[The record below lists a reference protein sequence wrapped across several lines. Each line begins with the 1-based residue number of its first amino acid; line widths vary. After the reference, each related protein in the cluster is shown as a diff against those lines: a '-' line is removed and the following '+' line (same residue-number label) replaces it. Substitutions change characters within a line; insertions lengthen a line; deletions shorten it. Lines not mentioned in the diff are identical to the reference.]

1 MDVKLRMYLCTY
13 TRNYIRTVAKSTW
26 GHKLLSQ
33 NKAFKMSDIPTGLNL
48 NNEEKKKR
56 SENVTETFGNI
67 CLILCSVLGKY
78 ALSVKNITVDCLL
91 YSTSIR
97 VYHFKGSVR

>member
-48 NNEEKKKR
+48 NNEEKKSAPKM
-56 SENVTETFGNI
+56 SPKHLVTF
-67 CLILCSVLGKY
+67 V
-78 ALSVKNITVDCLL
+78 
-91 YSTSIR
+91 
-97 VYHFKGSVR
+97 

>member
-33 NKAFKMSDIPTGLNL
+33 NNAYKMSDIPTGLNL
-48 NNEEKKKR
+48 KNEECAPKMSPKHL
-56 SENVTETFGNI
+56 VTF
-67 CLILCSVLGKY
+67 V
-78 ALSVKNITVDCLL
+78 
-91 YSTSIR
+91 
-97 VYHFKGSVR
+97 